1 MSDTKRGY
9 RLTEEQEKYLNS
21 LVCQRLSDEEAN
33 KELAKKFVNTTN
45 PGIAGALSKG
55 WNADKKDKM
64 AFYIVKD
71 PELDVPMF
79 FFSLRCGEMHTP
91 LDPEKLTSAM
101 NSALMMLKEAYRV
114 CPWPSYLPGGNIT
127 LMMKNWET
135 LMMLLNIARDLEVA
149 DFAKNAIAEQLVDG
163 KLTEKAW
170 KTIWRRVLR
179 ALGNR
184 ISFDEDEKL
193 DEKNIIR
200 TKKSFAAVELEH
212 FCAYDP
218 VDWHRFGRKLSG
230 EEKKKIKL
238 KENPVAKK
246 WYDAGMD
253 AQSMAKA
260 IFWKFV
266 VPTIQDIR
274 KHVGCEYIYL
284 FAADNTGKRDGRL
297 IQLYQD
303 MGFDFR
309 DDVYVTKPAYDF
321 QCYFMCQEVTSLRKG
336 KNEFFKNYNKP
347 AEPAAV

>member
-1 MSDTKRGY
+1 MSDTKKGY
-9 RLTEEQEKYLNS
+9 RLTDEQEKYLNS
-21 LVCQRLSDEEAN
+21 LVCQRLSDDEAN
-33 KELAKKFVNTTN
+33 RELAKKFENTTN
-45 PGIAGALSKG
+45 PGIADALSKG

-91 LDPEKLTSAM
+91 LDPEKLTAAM

-170 KTIWRRVLR
+170 RTIWRRVLR

-184 ISFDEDEKL
+184 ISFDEDKKL
-193 DEKNIIR
+193 EEKNIIR

-218 VDWHRFGRKLSG
+218 VDWRRFGRKLSKD
-230 EEKKKIKL
+230 EKKKIRL
-238 KENPVAKK
+238 EENCVAKK
-246 WYDAGMD
+246 WHDAGMD

-266 VPTIQDIR
+266 VPTIQNIR

-284 FAADNTGKRDGRL
+284 FAADNTGKRDGKL
-297 IQLYQD
+297 IQFYQD

-309 DDVYVTKPAYDF
+309 DDIYVTKPAYDF
-321 QCYFMCQEVTSLRKG
+321 QCYFMCQEVTSLRNG
-336 KNEFFKNYNKP
+336 KNEFFKYYNKP
-347 AEPAAV
+347 KEPAAV